1 MPENKQFD
9 LAKAI
14 AFLLLFVSI
23 FVISLT
29 VLLIPSIR
37 DYKKQN
43 DIFKIEYST
52 YLKAK
57 ERFDGETERL
67 KALKE
72 TNQKIIVALNKKT
85 DEASITMLAKNY
97 FKKTDVTKV
106 GKIDKEG
113 NFFYEDFNVTAN
125 FKSPKDLF
133 SFLKALSEEN
143 AVAKVKSPLV
153 MANSSDSVLSN
164 FGIRVYYLNP
174 PATPKK

>member
-1 MPENKQFD
+1 MPDNKQFD
-9 LAKAI
+9 LAQAI

-43 DIFKIEYST
+43 DIYKIEYST

-57 ERFDGETERL
+57 ERFDGENTKL
-67 KALKE
+67 KALKDA
-72 TNQKIIVALNKKT
+72 NQKILVALGKKT
-85 DEASITMLAKNY
+85 DEASIMALAKNY

-113 NFFYEDFNVTAN
+113 DFFYEDFNVTSS
-125 FKSPKDLF
+125 FKSPKDMF
-133 SFLKALSEEN
+133 SFLKALGEES

-153 MANSSDSVLSN
+153 MAHNNDSVLCN
-164 FGIRVYYLNP
+164 FGIRVYYLTP
-174 PATPKK
+174 PTQPKK